1 MFKVSDRVLV
11 LGKYKGAIYNV
22 NDYRPPEMK
31 YAVDIDDYPDNPVF
45 LGDKHM
51 TLLEEVANERAD

>member
-1 MFKVSDRVLV
+1 MFNVRDRVLV
-11 LGKYKGAIYNV
+11 LGKYKGTVYNV

-51 TLLEEVANERAD
+51 RLLENE